1 MAKVARGSAKIIQRT
16 MELFGGPC
24 KLNKVPLP
32 PPPYTGWGRAR
43 HLALSRYR
51 ATEAARAPRTAKAFR
66 ECLGRLINHE
76 LNRENDV
83 NAVMIAI
90 ELRRL
95 VPVAIKPFS
104 HCGHLTREI
113 RRGKP
118 NLHDLHEFASQAIA
132 LRCQNG

>member
-51 ATEAARAPRTAKAFR
+51 ATEAARAPRTATLAPR
-66 ECLGRLINHE
+66 GAGEISPAISAARAGGGVPGTRSAGGTGRL
-76 LNRENDV
+76 
-83 NAVMIAI
+83 A
-90 ELRRL
+90 
-95 VPVAIKPFS
+95 
-104 HCGHLTREI
+104 T
-113 RRGKP
+113 
-118 NLHDLHEFASQAIA
+118 
-132 LRCQNG
+132 